1 MSEET
6 IKQPVEQP
14 EDGKHPAPADSGVHK
29 EHKKEKPHKLHEQID
44 KLQAEKGEIFA
55 KLQRVSADYINY
67 QKRSAKQISESIVY
81 EKEMIIKSLLP
92 VLDSF
97 EHTINGAENIGDA
110 ENLRKGVKIIYDQML
125 AVLKNYGV
133 EQISSVGQKFDPS
146 CHQAMMQ
153 ETAADKEDG
162 VVLKELQK
170 GYQLGEK
177 VLRPGRVVVNK
188 KPADV
193 QTSEGPQN
201 DAENDEEYSA
211 EDKE

>member
-14 EDGKHPAPADSGVHK
+14 EDGKNPADSGVHK
-29 EHKKEKPHKLHEQID
+29 EHKKEKPHKLHEQMD
-44 KLQAEKGEIFA
+44 KLLAEKDELFA

-110 ENLRKGVKIIYDQML
+110 ENLRKGVKIIYDQIL

-153 ETAADKEDG
+153 ETSADKEDG

-193 QTSEGPQN
+193 QTSQEPQN
-201 DAENDEEYSA
+201 SVENDEEYSA
-211 EDKE
+211 EDRE